1 MGALLRA
8 ITQWCCHYPW
18 RVIIIALIIFGC
30 SLWTLA
36 IKISVITDTDAMIDP
51 TLDYRQAY
59 SAYKAAFPALG
70 DNVAIVITGPSP
82 EIRART
88 AATLAARLSR
98 DTEHFKNVYA
108 PTSLPYLKQNG
119 LLLPGYDPL
128 ADQLDALVAAQP
140 LLGPILREPSLDGL
154 LSSLAEAQREA
165 ATDEDAARI
174 TALLADLE
182 AVMQAV
188 LEGQPRVLSFQ
199 NALLGAEGRDFDI
212 VTAQPF
218 LDPDKVQPAKAAMQV
233 LSAHIQAAE
242 QAAGGLVDVAVTGK
256 IALNFEELKTVSSG
270 AANAGL
276 LSAVFVALVLFFGVR
291 SGRAVAAM
299 LVNLVFGLAVTGAAA
314 LWVFG
319 SLNIIS
325 VAFAVLFIGLGID
338 FSIHILLRAREDVNA
353 PNIGAALANA
363 AGTSGVALALC
374 APTTALAFLSFT
386 ATGYAGLAQLGVIAA
401 MGVVVALVS
410 ALTLLPCLLVLF
422 GLRSSKA
429 APPMPRKMP
438 LSPGAIL
445 VLTALAIVP
454 AFYWASSMGFNADPI
469 ALKDASA
476 PSVVTYQKLA
486 SRDDSSPYA
495 LQLLASDAQAA
506 QAIVRKA
513 EAMNAIGRILW
524 VGRFVPEDQ
533 DDKLELIAETYDLLA
548 ADLATGKPAGP
559 VNVTASM
566 TALEALAQ
574 QNNSG
579 TFAQFSSA
587 AKAQPALLANLQMR
601 VFETLP
607 DLRDVLRQQL
617 STQGVQLSDVPA
629 EITERYIGRDQ
640 SYRVEVFPAEA
651 LRDEM
656 ALEAFVEEVRAV
668 FPSATG
674 SPVQIIES
682 GRIVQ
687 RAMLQATAIAFVLVT
702 VFLWF
707 VLKSF
712 RQIFFVLCP
721 VVLAATFTL
730 ATASLL
736 GLNFNFANVIVLPL
750 LIGLGVDAGIHYV
763 KRAFERQEEMS
774 KGQLETGTTGRAVFL
789 SAITTVGSF
798 GTLMISGH
806 DGTASMGQLLTIAL
820 IWLLVTTLIIL
831 PALLIVVPQRKTQ

>member
-8 ITQWCCHYPW
+8 ITQWCCNNPW
-18 RVIIIALIIFGC
+18 RVVVMALMVFGF

-36 IKISVITDTDAMIDP
+36 AKISVVTDTDAMIDP
-51 TLDYRQAY
+51 SLEYRQAY
-59 SAYKAAFPALG
+59 SAYKDAFPALG
-70 DNVAIVITGPSP
+70 DNVALVITGPSP

-88 AATLAARLSR
+88 AAFLAQRLAS
-98 DTEHFKNVYA
+98 DTDHFENVYA

-119 LLLPGYDPL
+119 LLLLGYDAL

-154 LSSLAEAQREA
+154 LRSLAEAQREA
-165 ATDEDAARI
+165 ATQEDTDRI
-174 TALLADLE
+174 AALLADLD
-182 AVMQAV
+182 AVMQGV

-199 NALLGAEGRDFDI
+199 NALLGAEGRDFDV

-218 LDPDKVQPAKAAMQV
+218 LDPEKVQPAKAAMQA
-233 LSAHIQAAE
+233 LGAHVQAAE
-242 QAAGGLVDVAVTGK
+242 QAADGMVDVAVTGK

-270 AANAGL
+270 AASAGL
-276 LSAVFVALVLFFGVR
+276 LSALFVALVLFFGVR

-299 LVNLVFGLAVTGAAA
+299 VINLVFGLAVTGAVA

-338 FSIHILLRAREDVNA
+338 FSIHILLRAREDADA
-353 PNIGAALANA
+353 PNVGSALANA

-386 ATGYAGLAQLGVIAA
+386 ATGYAGLAQLGAIAA

-410 ALTLLPCLLVLF
+410 ALTLLPCLLVLL
-422 GLRSSKA
+422 GMRASQSA
-429 APPMPRKMP
+429 GPIPRKMP
-438 LSPGAIL
+438 LSPGVIL
-445 VLTALAIVP
+445 VVTALAILP
-454 AFYWASSMGFNADPI
+454 ALYWASSIGFNADPI

-486 SRDDSSPYA
+486 SRDDSSPYT
-495 LQLLASDAQAA
+495 LQLLANDAQAA
-506 QAIVRKA
+506 QAIVRQA
-513 EAMNAIGRILW
+513 EGMASIGRILW
-524 VGRFVPEDQ
+524 VGRFVPDEQ
-533 DDKLELIAETYDLLA
+533 EDKLELIAETYDLLA
-548 ADLATGKPAGP
+548 ADLVTSKPAGR

-566 TALEALAQ
+566 TALQTLSQ
-574 QNNSG
+574 QNTSA
-579 TFAQFSSA
+579 TFARFLSA
-587 AKAQPALLANLQMR
+587 ADAQPELLSTLQMR
-601 VFETLP
+601 AFETLP
-607 DLRDVLRQQL
+607 DLRDVLQQQL

-629 EITERYIGRDQ
+629 EITERYVGRDQ

-651 LRDEM
+651 IRGES

-668 FPSATG
+668 FPNATG

-707 VLKSF
+707 VLRSF

-774 KGQLETGTTGRAVFL
+774 KGELETGTTGRAVFL

-831 PALLIVVPQRKTQ
+831 PALLVVVPQRKA